1 VLIEIPSALES
12 FMSEPTL
19 ELLQSLML
27 QSLNEQREMRREVGE
42 QRSPLLALAEQGQR
56 LDRRMG
62 DVERR
67 MGEMREDIELMLK
80 AELMGR
86 MGNFEVV
93 VEHRLDELTDRV
105 AALETHGSPA
115 S

>member
-1 VLIEIPSALES
+1 MP
-12 FMSEPTL
+12 EPTL

-27 QSLNEQREMRREVGE
+27 QSLDEQREIRHELGG
-42 QRSPLLALAEQGQR
+42 QRSLLLALADQGQR

-67 MGEMREDIELMLK
+67 MGDVERRMGEMRDDLELMLK

-86 MGNFEVV
+86 MGIFEVQAG
-93 VEHRLDELTDRV
+93 HRRDELAHRV
-105 AALETHGSPA
+105 VALETREAPA
-115 S
+115 P